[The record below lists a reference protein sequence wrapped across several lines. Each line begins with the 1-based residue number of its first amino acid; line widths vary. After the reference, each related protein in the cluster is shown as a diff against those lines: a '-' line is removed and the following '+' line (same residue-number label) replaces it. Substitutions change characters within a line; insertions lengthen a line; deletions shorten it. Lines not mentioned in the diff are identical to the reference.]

1 MKQHERF
8 IRLETRNEEGTERAG
23 EVIAETCRRPV
34 CIALEGD
41 LGAGKTRFARGLAR
55 GLGISETEIASPTF
69 VVHVEHF
76 GTRGTLSHLD
86 AYRLEG
92 TEELEAIG
100 FDELL
105 ADQERLVAIEWAS
118 KIAEALP
125 SDRID
130 VRIDHRGQH
139 LRGLT
144 ITDHR
149 TDDAARR
156 RLEAALEARCE
167 GRSFTVD
174 ADRRCPACGGS
185 VDAERSRPFCSPRC
199 RLADLEKWFGGD
211 YAISRPLELDDE
223 LMD

>member
-1 MKQHERF
+1 MKPDERF
-8 IRLETRNEEGTERAG
+8 IRAETRNEEGTERVG
-23 EVIAETCRRPV
+23 EVIAETCPRPV

-55 GLGISETEIASPTF
+55 GLGIAETEIASPTF

-76 GTRGTLSHLD
+76 GTRGALSHLD

-105 ADQERLVAIEWAS
+105 ADRERIVAIEWAS

-125 SDRID
+125 TNRID
-130 VRIDHRGQH
+130 VRIDHRGEH

-144 ITDHR
+144 IADHR
-149 TDDAARR
+149 TDEIDRR

-167 GRSFTVD
+167 GRSFTID
-174 ADRRCPACGGS
+174 SERRCPACGGS
-185 VDAERSRPFCSPRC
+185 VEHDRSRPFCSPRC
-199 RLADLEKWFGGD
+199 RLADLEKWFGGEF
-211 YAISRPLELDDE
+211 AISRPLELDDE

>member
-1 MKQHERF
+1 MKHDERF
-8 IRLETRNEEGTERAG
+8 IRVETRDEEGTERVG
-23 EVIAETCRRPV
+23 EVIAETCARPA

-55 GLGISETEIASPTF
+55 GLGIPETAIASPTF

-76 GTRGTLSHLD
+76 GTAGALSHLD

-105 ADQERLVAIEWAS
+105 ADQGRLVAIEWAS

-125 SDRID
+125 ADRID
-130 VRIDHRGQH
+130 VRIDHRGEH

-144 ITDHR
+144 IADHR
-149 TDDAARR
+149 TDAPARR

-167 GRSFTVD
+167 GRAFTVD
-174 ADRRCPACGGS
+174 SNRRCPACGGS
-185 VDAERSRPFCSPRC
+185 VEVERSRPFCSPRC

>member
-1 MKQHERF
+1 MKQDDRF
-8 IRLETRNEEGTERAG
+8 IRVETRDEAGTERVG
-23 EVIAETCRRPV
+23 EVIAETAQSPV
-34 CIALEGD
+34 CITLEGD
-41 LGAGKTRFARGLAR
+41 LGAGKTRFTKGLAR
-55 GLGISETEIASPTF
+55 GLGIPETAIASPTF

-76 GTRGTLSHLD
+76 GSLGTLSHLD

-105 ADQERLVAIEWAS
+105 ADPARVVAIEWAS
-118 KIAEALP
+118 KIEDAIPEE
-125 SDRID
+125 RID
-130 VRIDHRGQH
+130 VRIDHRGEH

-144 ITDHR
+144 IADHR
-149 TDDAARR
+149 SDAVARR

-174 ADRRCPACGGS
+174 ADRHCPACGAT
-185 VDAERSRPFCSPRC
+185 VELDRSRPFCSPRC

-211 YAISRPLELDDE
+211 YAISRPIELDDE

>member
-1 MKQHERF
+1 MKQDDRF
-8 IRLETRNEEGTERAG
+8 IRVETRDEAGTERVG
-23 EVIAETCRRPV
+23 EVIAETAHSPL
-34 CIALEGD
+34 CITLEGD
-41 LGAGKTRFARGLAR
+41 LGAGKTRFAKGLAR
-55 GLGISETEIASPTF
+55 GLGIPETAIASPTF

-76 GTRGTLSHLD
+76 GSLGTLSHLD

-105 ADQERLVAIEWAS
+105 ADPARVVASEWAS
-118 KIAEALP
+118 KIEDAIPEE
-125 SDRID
+125 RID
-130 VRIDHRGQH
+130 VRIDHRGEH

-144 ITDHR
+144 IADHR
-149 TDDAARR
+149 GDAVARR

-174 ADRRCPACGGS
+174 ADRHCPACGAT
-185 VDAERSRPFCSPRC
+185 VELDRSRPFCSPRC

-211 YAISRPLELDDE
+211 YAISRPIELDDE

>member
-1 MKQHERF
+1 MKRDDRF
-8 IRLETRNEEGTERAG
+8 IRVETRDEEGTERVG
-23 EVIAETCRRPV
+23 EVIAETARRPA

-55 GLGISETEIASPTF
+55 GLGIPETAIASPTF

-76 GTRGTLSHLD
+76 GPHGALSHLD
-86 AYRLEG
+86 AYRLQG

-105 ADQERLVAIEWAS
+105 ADRERIVAIEWAS
-118 KIAEALP
+118 KIADAVP
-125 SDRID
+125 KDRIE
-130 VRIDHRGQH
+130 VRIDHRGEH

-144 ITDHR
+144 IADHR
-149 TDDAARR
+149 PDDAARR
-156 RLEAALEARCE
+156 RLEAALEARCD

-174 ADRRCPACGGS
+174 ADRHCPACGAP
-185 VDAERSRPFCSPRC
+185 VEIERCRPFCSPRC

-211 YAISRPLELDDE
+211 YAISRPIEIDDE